1 MREASLKNLSYCKPE
16 GAAQVTGPHQ
26 LPCQFRDE
34 YFAIY
39 PSVELNSAFVTT
51 RVTSHQETL
60 PSGCDASTRK
70 EPACLNWELKPKTA
84 NYIAQ
89 AEYFTVGIDHS
100 MLTSFRREGHFFSP
114 RKGRL
119 TSLTSRTTADVA
131 RTEGTSSHVIGGEI
145 RNEDDEVVEAC
156 YAYHKWGKPCPPY
169 VNVFGNGGAP
179 SDGMTAEGQT
189 LDVIPLETLLYAA
202 GVELDELSPYK
213 HKPPQ
218 TYRNSGLVIHVAVIY
233 SNVDPDIFDSDKFRY
248 QYKVSLGADHYKG
261 EEVDKAAW
269 TDSSREIYD
278 RHGTSTSPSF
288 GLAVASWLI

>member
-1 MREASLKNLSYCKPE
+1 M
-16 GAAQVTGPHQ
+16 
-26 LPCQFRDE
+26 
-34 YFAIY
+34 
-39 PSVELNSAFVTT
+39 
-51 RVTSHQETL
+51 
-60 PSGCDASTRK
+60 
-70 EPACLNWELKPKTA
+70 
-84 NYIAQ
+84 
-89 AEYFTVGIDHS
+89 
-100 MLTSFRREGHFFSP
+100 
-114 RKGRL
+114 
-119 TSLTSRTTADVA
+119 
-131 RTEGTSSHVIGGEI
+131 IGGEI

-278 RHGTSTSPSF
+278 RHGT
-288 GLAVASWLI
+288 

>member
-1 MREASLKNLSYCKPE
+1 MRKASLKNLSYCKPE
-16 GAAQVTGPHQ
+16 GAAQDTGGPNQ
-26 LPCQFRDE
+26 LQCQFRDE
-34 YFAIY
+34 FFARY

-131 RTEGTSSHVIGGEI
+131 RTEGTSSHVI
-145 RNEDDEVVEAC
+145 R
-156 YAYHKWGKPCPPY
+156 
-169 VNVFGNGGAP
+169 
-179 SDGMTAEGQT
+179 
-189 LDVIPLETLLYAA
+189 
-202 GVELDELSPYK
+202 
-213 HKPPQ
+213 
-218 TYRNSGLVIHVAVIY
+218 
-233 SNVDPDIFDSDKFRY
+233 
-248 QYKVSLGADHYKG
+248 
-261 EEVDKAAW
+261 
-269 TDSSREIYD
+269 
-278 RHGTSTSPSF
+278 
-288 GLAVASWLI
+288 